1 MFAIAIHI
9 LAAWCCKNAG
19 VCVNWDDMRLFLGLA
34 RNGRVAIAA
43 KGLRVDPTTL
53 IRRVKKLEDSLNC
66 ELFEL
71 TNKGYVLTSQGTELV
86 RYIEKAEHY
95 FLQAQNELGDERL
108 HMEGSIRVSVSEG
121 FGSWFLA
128 PLLPEFKKQYPGI
141 VIELV
146 ATSGFLNLNKREADM
161 AILLEKPSKGLLVTK
176 KLTDYNLYL
185 YAHKELVAEDVEN
198 GRLTSLQSLS
208 DFNLVSYVPDLVYAP
223 QLKFI
228 EETALSQLSALR
240 STSINA
246 QYQMLVNGGGVG
258 ILPKFMAEMRPG
270 LVRLVENEI
279 QIKRTF
285 WLASHKETHSQ
296 ARFQAFTHWLHEKV
310 QQYQHSFID

>member
-1 MFAIAIHI
+1 M
-9 LAAWCCKNAG
+9 
-19 VCVNWDDMRLFLGLA
+19 NWDDMRLFLGLA

-66 ELFEL
+66 KLFEL
-71 TNKGYVLTSQGTELV
+71 TKKGYVLTTHGSELV
-86 RYIEKAEHY
+86 TYIEKAEHY
-95 FLQAQNELGDERL
+95 FLEAQNELGDERSHL
-108 HMEGSIRVSVSEG
+108 AGTIRVSVSEG

-128 PLLPEFKKQYPGI
+128 PLLPDFKKQYPGI
-141 VIELV
+141 SIELV

-161 AILLEKPSKGLLVTK
+161 AILLEKPSKGLLVTQ

-185 YAHKELVAEDVEN
+185 YTH
-198 GRLTSLQSLS
+198 QSLIS
-208 DFNLVSYVPDLVYAP
+208 DNEPRTLQELTAFNLVSYVPDLVYAP

-246 QYQMLVNGGGVG
+246 QYQMLVNGAGVG
-258 ILPKFMAEMRPG
+258 ILPKFMAETQPG
-270 LVRLVENEI
+270 LVRLIENEI
-279 QIKRTF
+279 HIKRTF
-285 WLASHKETHSQ
+285 WLATHKETHSQ
-296 ARFQAFTHWLHEKV
+296 ARFQVFTKWLTDKV
-310 QQYQHSFID
+310 TQYHSKFLD

>member
-1 MFAIAIHI
+1 
-9 LAAWCCKNAG
+9 
-19 VCVNWDDMRLFLGLA
+19 MRLFLGLA

-43 KGLRVDPTTL
+43 KGLKVDPTTL

-66 ELFEL
+66 KLFEL
-71 TNKGYVLTSQGTELV
+71 TKRGYVLTTRGSELV
-86 RYIEKAEHY
+86 SYIEKAEHY
-95 FLQAQNELGDERL
+95 FLEAQNELGDERSHL
-108 HMEGSIRVSVSEG
+108 AGTIRVSVSEG

-128 PLLPEFKKQYPGI
+128 PLLPDFKKQYPGI
-141 VIELV
+141 SIELV

-161 AILLEKPSKGLLVTK
+161 AILLEKPSKGLLVTQ

-185 YAHKELVAEDVEN
+185 YTH
-198 GRLTSLQSLS
+198 TSLINENKPQTLH
-208 DFNLVSYVPDLVYAP
+208 DLTAFNLVSYVPDLVYAP

-246 QYQMLVNGGGVG
+246 QYQMLINGAGVG
-258 ILPKFMAEMRPG
+258 ILPKFMAEKQPG
-270 LVRLVENEI
+270 LVRLIENEI

-285 WLASHKETHSQ
+285 WLATHKETHSQ
-296 ARFQAFTHWLHEKV
+296 ARFQAFTQWLIENV
-310 QQYQHSFID
+310 ARYQTSFTD

>member
-1 MFAIAIHI
+1 VFAKAIHI
-9 LAAWCCKNAG
+9 LAVWYCKNAG
-19 VCVNWDDMRLFLGLA
+19 VWVNWDDMRLFLGLA

-43 KGLRVDPTTL
+43 KGLKVDPTTL

-66 ELFEL
+66 KLFEL
-71 TNKGYVLTSQGTELV
+71 TKRGYVLTTHGSELV
-86 RYIEKAEHY
+86 SYIEKAEHY
-95 FLQAQNELGDERL
+95 FLEAQNELGDERSHL
-108 HMEGSIRVSVSEG
+108 AGTIRVSVSEG

-128 PLLPEFKKQYPGI
+128 PLLPDFKKQYPGI
-141 VIELV
+141 SIELV

-161 AILLEKPSKGLLVTK
+161 AILLEKPSKGLLVTQ

-185 YAHKELVAEDVEN
+185 YTH
-198 GRLTSLQSLS
+198 TSLINENKPQTLH
-208 DFNLVSYVPDLVYAP
+208 DLTAFNLVSYVPDLVYAP

-246 QYQMLVNGGGVG
+246 QYQMLINGAGVG
-258 ILPKFMAEMRPG
+258 ILPKFMAEKQPG
-270 LVRLVENEI
+270 LVRLIENEI

-285 WLASHKETHSQ
+285 WLATHKETHSQ
-296 ARFQAFTHWLHEKV
+296 ARFQAFTQWLIENV
-310 QQYQHSFID
+310 ARYQTSFTD

>member
-1 MFAIAIHI
+1 
-9 LAAWCCKNAG
+9 
-19 VCVNWDDMRLFLGLA
+19 VNWDDMRLFLGLA

-43 KGLRVDPTTL
+43 KGLKVDPTTL

-66 ELFEL
+66 KLFEL
-71 TNKGYVLTSQGTELV
+71 TKKGYVLTTHGSELV
-86 RYIEKAEHY
+86 DYIEKAEHY
-95 FLQAQNELGDERL
+95 FLEAQNELGDERSHL
-108 HMEGSIRVSVSEG
+108 AGTIRVSVSEG

-141 VIELV
+141 SIELV

-161 AILLEKPSKGLLVTK
+161 AILLEKPSRGLLVTQ

-185 YAHKELVAEDVEN
+185 YTHQDLVKDSTPCSLKELSA
-198 GRLTSLQSLS
+198 
-208 DFNLVSYVPDLVYAP
+208 FNLVSYVPDLVYAP

-246 QYQMLVNGGGVG
+246 QYQMLVNGAGVG
-258 ILPKFMAEMRPG
+258 ILPKFMAETQPG
-270 LVRLVENEI
+270 LIRLVEHEI
-279 QIKRTF
+279 HIKRTF
-285 WLASHKETHSQ
+285 WLATHKETHSQ
-296 ARFQAFTHWLHEKV
+296 ARFQVFTKWLLDNVKH
-310 QQYQHSFID
+310 YQSRFVD